1 MSVFLLPGL
10 VSFCG
15 ILLQWY
21 EKTLEPLRFQ
31 GFLGPYLFWT
41 DNVAEQEGFEP
52 SSRVSGYTISSRAR
66 YDHFDTTPY
75 SVPAAASSRL
85 AQVLLCDSDMYYNR
99 YSPFVKYFFKIS
111 FYFFRPAQHLGK
123 AVPYWADRVNKKAS
137 KQGFRSKNLFDK
149 AAGLNLIC
157 PPLPC
162 LDASFY
168 SGHSSPSQRPMKSQ
182 CRLSKWSLGQDS
194 PF

>member
-1 MSVFLLPGL
+1 MHFFLRSINRPSGRRRLGAGRIYFARTFQSPKGRATNGSETQEKMRL
-10 VSFCG
+10 VETSRIF
-15 ILLQWY
+15 
-21 EKTLEPLRFQ
+21 
-31 GFLGPYLFWT
+31 FWRSRRDSNPRAAFD
-41 DNVAEQEGFEP
+41 DN
-52 SSRVSGYTISSRAR
+52 TISSRAR

-168 SGHSSPSQRPMKSQ
+168 SGHSSPSQRPMKS
-182 CRLSKWSLGQDS
+182 
-194 PF
+194 